1 MAKLREE
8 SFLGRWSRLK
18 RSNDSEALAES
29 AAISV
34 QQGVHED
41 VSVPEIAPEPQPIL
55 TDADMP
61 DLEHLDDSSE
71 FSGFLSEGVSE
82 VLRRK
87 AMKKLFHLPEFN
99 IRDAL
104 NEYDEDFSTFIPMGD
119 TVTYQMKQLLEQQK
133 QDFKQA
139 MADDESEVVVEI
151 AEPGDADVAEGLPI
165 EDVDVVTVDTN
176 DELDESQQVVVN
188 SARSRG

>member
-1 MAKLREE
+1 MDKLREE

-18 RSNDSEALAES
+18 RSNDSEALAE
-29 AAISV
+29 ATAISV
-34 QQGVHED
+34 RQGVHED

-82 VLRRK
+82 ALRRK

-119 TVTYQMKQLLEQQK
+119 TVTYQMKQLLEQQT

-139 MADDESEVVVEI
+139 MADDESEVIVEI
-151 AEPGDADVAEGLPI
+151 VEPDVAESLPI
-165 EDVDVVTVDTN
+165 EDVDVVAVDTN

-188 SARSRG
+188 SAHSGG